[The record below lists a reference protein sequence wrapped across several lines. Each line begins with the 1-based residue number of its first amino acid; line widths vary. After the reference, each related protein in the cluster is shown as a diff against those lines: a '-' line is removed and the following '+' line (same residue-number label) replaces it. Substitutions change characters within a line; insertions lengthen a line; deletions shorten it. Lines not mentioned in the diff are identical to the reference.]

1 MITGCSAHTCKWRP
15 TNTERLF
22 HSCEH
27 TDTLSFF
34 LLHVA
39 WLRCLTRR
47 APNRSPICARF
58 RAGHTKD
65 GSETVEVSIAGC
77 LCTQSQSQEFVGVT
91 VAFSCRFRFYFTR
104 AMPTPEE
111 HFRLL
116 VQAGASYI
124 VCA

>member
-1 MITGCSAHTCKWRP
+1 M
-15 TNTERLF
+15 
-22 HSCEH
+22 
-27 TDTLSFF
+27 
-34 LLHVA
+34 
-39 WLRCLTRR
+39 
-47 APNRSPICARF
+47 
-58 RAGHTKD
+58 
-65 GSETVEVSIAGC
+65 
-77 LCTQSQSQEFVGVT
+77 T